1 MPLLQSTVHGS
12 AKIQA
17 NAVGPLAALPI
28 SWNSAASVLE
38 SCSASTCSSALRFLR
53 SPSSFSLSAHS
64 AVSVRAFFA
73 ESTSS
78 VSSALRFFSDSNFAV
93 AAFSSLST

>member
-1 MPLLQSTVHGS
+1 
-12 AKIQA
+12 
-17 NAVGPLAALPI
+17 
-28 SWNSAASVLE
+28 
-38 SCSASTCSSALRFLR
+38 
-53 SPSSFSLSAHS
+53 
-64 AVSVRAFFA
+64 VSVRAFFA

>member
-12 AKIQA
+12 ATIQA

-53 SPSSFSLSAHS
+53 SPSSSSLSAHS
-64 AVSVRAFFA
+64 ALCRTAHTVRQRCAKPFR
-73 ESTSS
+73 
-78 VSSALRFFSDSNFAV
+78 VLMVN
-93 AAFSSLST
+93 